1 MTDPHWLFGDQL
13 GPHFLTPGDDGP
25 ARDAPVVM
33 IEARSVFRRR
43 RFHRAKAH
51 LVLSAMR
58 HRAAELGDRVHY
70 VRAET
75 YREGLREAAGDA
87 PVTVHH
93 PTSRAALRLIR
104 SLDRVRVLPTPAFLL
119 PHDAFRAWADGRD
132 ERRLR
137 QEDFYR
143 WVRRE
148 LGLLMDGDTPAGG
161 RWNHDH
167 ANREPPP
174 KGASTLG
181 APAPYRP
188 REDDI
193 DAEVRA
199 DLDRWEQRDGI
210 RFTGRDGPRRF
221 PASRREALGRV
232 RKVPPGSRRLARTLA
247 ALSGSPAYT
256 QYAGDP
262 PPCDRTHQTPRA
274 LPSGQTTLLSGHGL
288 AALRRFTEH
297 RLAGFGPHED
307 AMLAA
312 DPVMS
317 HSLLSSSLNLGLL
330 DPAEAVDAAEDAWRS
345 GHAPVHSAEGFVRQ
359 IAGWREYVWHLYW
372 YFGED
377 YRHRNALHHHA
388 PLPDWFADLDAD
400 SVTARCLA
408 TALAQVR
415 DTGWTHHI
423 PRLMLLGSHALQQ
436 GWEPAAVTDW
446 FHRSFVDGYDWV
458 MLPNVVGM
466 SQYADGGRMTTKPY
480 TSGGAYIHRMSDLCD
495 GCVYRPGDRTGERA
509 CPFTTG
515 YWSFVHR
522 HREVLAGNPRT
533 ARAVQVLDRLG
544 DLDEVLR
551 TERGRGAG
559 PP

>member
-1 MTDPHWLFGDQL
+1 MTDWHWLFGDQL
-13 GPHFLTPGDDGP
+13 GPHFLAPGDGGP
-25 ARDAPVVM
+25 ARDTGVVM

-58 HRAAELGDRVHY
+58 HRAAELGDRVRY

-75 YREGLREAAGDA
+75 YREGLRKAIGDA
-87 PVTVHH
+87 PMTVHH
-93 PTSRAALRLIR
+93 PTSRAALRLVD
-104 SLDRVRVLPTPAFLL
+104 SLDQARMLPARGFLL
-119 PHDAFRAWADGRD
+119 PQEAFRAWAG
-132 ERRLR
+132 EHGGGRLR
-137 QEDFYR
+137 QEDFYH
-143 WVRRE
+143 WVRRQFD
-148 LGLLMDGDTPAGG
+148 LLMDGDSPAGG

-174 KGASTLG
+174 KGAGTLG
-181 APAPYRP
+181 APKPYRP
-188 REDDI
+188 REDPI
-193 DAEVRA
+193 DDEVRA
-199 DLDRWEQRDGI
+199 DLDQWEDEGI
-210 RFTGRDGPRRF
+210 RFVGRDGPRRF
-221 PASRREALGRV
+221 PASRREAL
-232 RKVPPGSRRLARTLA
+232 S
-247 ALSGSPAYT
+247 
-256 QYAGDP
+256 
-262 PPCDRTHQTPRA
+262 
-274 LPSGQTTLLSGHGL
+274 
-288 AALRRFTEH
+288 ALRRFTEH

-307 AMLAA
+307 AMLAG

-330 DPAEAVDAAEDAWRS
+330 DPAECVTAAEDAWRA
-345 GHAPVHSAEGFVRQ
+345 GRAPVHSVEGFVRQ
-359 IAGWREYVWHLYW
+359 IAGWREYVWQSYW

-377 YRHRNALHHHA
+377 YRRHNALRHHA
-388 PLPDWFADLDAD
+388 PLPEWFVELDAD
-400 SVTARCLA
+400 AVSARCLA

-423 PRLMLLGSHALQQ
+423 PRLMLLGSFALQR
-436 GWEPAAVTDW
+436 GWDPREVTDW

-458 MLPNVVGM
+458 MLPNVTGM
-466 SQYADGGRMTTKPY
+466 SQYADGGLMTTKPY

-522 HREVLAGNPRT
+522 HRALLAGNMRT
-533 ARAVQVLDRLG
+533 SRAVQGLDRLG
-544 DLDEVLR
+544 DLEEVLR
-551 TERGRGAG
+551 TERGRGEG